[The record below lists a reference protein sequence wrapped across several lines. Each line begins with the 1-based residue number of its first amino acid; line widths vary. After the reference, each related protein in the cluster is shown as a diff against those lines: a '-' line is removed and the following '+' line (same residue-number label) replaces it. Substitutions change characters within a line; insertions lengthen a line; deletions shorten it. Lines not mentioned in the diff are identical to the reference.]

1 MQPHTLIHHTL
12 HAASNTISIDF
23 VTPFY
28 NPLSLL
34 RTFERTGRKQSVATP
49 DAYGDKNNIK

>member
-1 MQPHTLIHHTL
+1 MQLHTRIHLTL
-12 HAASNTISIDF
+12 HGASNTISIDF

-34 RTFERTGRKQSVATP
+34 RTFERTERKQNVATP